1 MNYFKPLGKFVQR
14 ILKHNFP
21 FSLVRMYLVQAIF
34 RGTGDVLPLRQVF
47 DVFLEA
53 RLKHMETVLA
63 RRDWPAG
70 TFSVAA
76 IRTAIQRIANVES
89 AQMLVESQSRAVL
102 QKFLWSWLPVLR
114 ATKVQG
120 LIRWA
125 MDVDPLS
132 IL

>member
-1 MNYFKPLGKFVQR
+1 
-14 ILKHNFP
+14 
-21 FSLVRMYLVQAIF
+21 
-34 RGTGDVLPLRQVF
+34 LRQVF

-70 TFSVAA
+70 TFSVAD

-102 QKFLWSWLPVLR
+102 QKFLSSWQPVLR

-120 LIRWA
+120 LIRGA
-125 MDVDPLS
+125 MVVDPLS
-132 IL
+132 PVYAESGFSC